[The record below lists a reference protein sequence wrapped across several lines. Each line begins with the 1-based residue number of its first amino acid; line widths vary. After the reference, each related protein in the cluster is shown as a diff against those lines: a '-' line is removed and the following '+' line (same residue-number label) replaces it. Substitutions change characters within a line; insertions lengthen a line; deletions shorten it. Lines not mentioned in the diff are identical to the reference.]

1 MKLVVAEKT
10 NAAENIAKELGV
22 GTKKDK
28 VYNTPV
34 CRFTREGEEWV
45 AMGLRGHIL
54 AVDFPRELQWRE
66 DQGWFGVD
74 EEGEVFPASLPS
86 TLAHP
91 PFEKVR
97 KPFTKEGVDI
107 KGWKVPSLPY
117 LVWAPVVKK
126 PAEKEIIRTLK
137 NLAKK
142 ADEVI
147 IATDFDREGEL
158 IGSDAVSM
166 VRQVNEDVPVVRA
179 RYSSFTKPE
188 LEHAFARENLVA
200 VDDDLAAAGESRQF
214 IDLIWG
220 AVLTRY
226 LTMAKF
232 GGLGN
237 VRSAGRVQ
245 TPTLALVARREK
257 ERQAFVPED
266 YWVVR
271 GTAATQKG
279 EEFKFAHATARFK
292 DEATATSAY
301 QDAKAAGKARVTD
314 VVKKTRK
321 GTIQTP
327 FNTTSLQTAAAAEG
341 LTPARTMRI
350 AESLY
355 MSGLISYPR
364 VDNTVYPETLDLS
377 EVVTMLKGVPQY
389 SNYCDELLAAHPL
402 KATRGKQET
411 TDHPPIYPTGVG
423 DPDKL
428 RPEEWKLY
436 NLIARRFLATL
447 SEQPVIEGTKVT
459 LDAGGQTFTAS
470 GDVLVKPGY
479 RAIYP
484 YGSKKDEQLPALSV
498 GQEVDLTS
506 LDLEAKQT
514 EPPARYSQG
523 KLVQEME
530 RLGLGTKSTR
540 ASIIER
546 LYEVKYLKND
556 PIEPSQL
563 GMAIID
569 ALECY
574 AAHITTPEMTSELEG
589 DMTKVAEGKA
599 SQDAVVD
606 HSRELLASLLE
617 GLIEHKEDLGEAISD
632 AVQADAKIGVCPKC
646 GHDLLVKQSAKT
658 RSSFIGCSAW
668 PECEVTY
675 PLPQGKIQTVEE
687 LCPVC
692 GCPQIKVQPFRSKPY
707 VVCVDPACPTNKEPD
722 VTVGVCP
729 TCAAAGR
736 EGLLIAHRSERT
748 LKRFIR
754 CTNYDECSTSYPLPQ
769 RGELKATGE
778 VCPDC
783 GAPIVEVTTTR
794 GPWRICVNMDCP
806 GKARAEEEKAAKAA
820 ARAAKAE
827 AEMQGEGDE
836 PKKASSK
843 KASSKKASTKKA
855 PAKKAAAK
863 KAPAKKASSKKK
875 AEPGAAEE
883 DASQE

>member
-117 LVWAPVVKK
+117 LVWAPVVKE

-271 GTAATQKG
+271 GTAVTQKG
-279 EEFKFAHATARFK
+279 EEFKVAHATARFK

-389 SNYCDELLAAHPL
+389 ANYCDELLVAQPL

-459 LDAGGQTFTAS
+459 LDAGGQMFTAS

-589 DMTKVAEGKA
+589 DMTKVAEGQA

-827 AEMQGEGDE
+827 AEAQGEGDE
-836 PKKASSK
+836 PKKAST
-843 KASSKKASTKKA
+843 KKASTKKA
-855 PAKKAAAK
+855 PAK

>member
-74 EEGEVFPASLPS
+74 EDGEVFPANLPA

-117 LVWAPVVKK
+117 LVWAPVVKE

-279 EEFKFAHATARFK
+279 EEFKVAHATARFK
-292 DEATATSAY
+292 DEATATRAY

-389 SNYCDELLAAHPL
+389 ANYCDELLAAQPL

-459 LDAGGQTFTAS
+459 LDAGGQTFAAS

-589 DMTKVAEGKA
+589 DMTKVAEGQA

-827 AEMQGEGDE
+827 AEAQGEGDE

-843 KASSKKASTKKA
+843 KSSTKKA
-855 PAKKAAAK
+855 PAKKAATK

-875 AEPGAAEE
+875 AESEAAEE
-883 DASQE
+883 ATSQE

>member
-279 EEFKFAHATARFK
+279 EEFKVAHATARFK

-484 YGSKKDEQLPALSV
+484 YGSKKDEQLPAISV

-599 SQDAVVD
+599 SQGAVVD

-843 KASSKKASTKKA
+843 KASTKKA

>member
-117 LVWAPVVKK
+117 LVWAPVVKE

-271 GTAATQKG
+271 GTAATQGG
-279 EEFKFAHATARFK
+279 EEFKVAHATARFK

-301 QDAKAAGKARVTD
+301 QDAKVAGKARVTD

-389 SNYCDELLAAHPL
+389 ANYCDELLAAQPL

-459 LDAGGQTFTAS
+459 LDAGGQTFAAS

-589 DMTKVAEGKA
+589 DMTKVAEGQA

-827 AEMQGEGDE
+827 AEAQGEGDE
-836 PKKASSK
+836 PKR
-843 KASSKKASTKKA
+843 ASSKKASTKKA

>member
-91 PFEKVR
+91 PFEKIR

-117 LVWAPVVKK
+117 LVWAPVVKE

-271 GTAATQKG
+271 GTAATQG
-279 EEFKFAHATARFK
+279 SEEFKVAHATARFK

-301 QDAKAAGKARVTD
+301 EDAKAAGKARVTD

-389 SNYCDELLAAHPL
+389 ANYCDELLAVQPL

-459 LDAGGQTFTAS
+459 LDAGGQTFAAS

-589 DMTKVAEGKA
+589 DMTKVAEGQA

-827 AEMQGEGDE
+827 AEAQGEGDE

-843 KASSKKASTKKA
+843 KSSTKKA
-855 PAKKAAAK
+855 PAQKNASK

-875 AEPGAAEE
+875 AESEAAEE
-883 DASQE
+883 VSSQE

>member
-279 EEFKFAHATARFK
+279 EEFKVAHATARFK

-364 VDNTVYPETLDLS
+364 VDNTVYPETLYLS

-599 SQDAVVD
+599 SQGAVVD

-827 AEMQGEGDE
+827 AETQGEGDE
-836 PKKASSK
+836 PK

>member
-279 EEFKFAHATARFK
+279 EEFKVAHATTRFK

-389 SNYCDELLAAHPL
+389 SNYCDELLAAQPL

-599 SQDAVVD
+599 SQGAVVD

-827 AEMQGEGDE
+827 AETQGEGDE
-836 PKKASSK
+836 PK

-883 DASQE
+883 DAS

>member
-117 LVWAPVVKK
+117 LVWAPVVKE

-271 GTAATQKG
+271 GTAATQEG
-279 EEFKFAHATARFK
+279 EEFKVAHATARFK

-389 SNYCDELLAAHPL
+389 ANYCDELLAAQPL

-459 LDAGGQTFTAS
+459 LDAGGQTFAAS

-589 DMTKVAEGKA
+589 DMTKVAEGQA

-827 AEMQGEGDE
+827 AEAQGEGDE

-843 KASSKKASTKKA
+843 KSSTKKA

-875 AEPGAAEE
+875 TESEAAEE
-883 DASQE
+883 ATSQE

>member
-74 EEGEVFPASLPS
+74 EDGEVFPANLPS

-117 LVWAPVVKK
+117 LVWAPVVKE

-142 ADEVI
+142 ADGVI

-271 GTAATQKG
+271 GTAATQEG
-279 EEFKFAHATARFK
+279 EEFKVAHATARFK
-292 DEATATSAY
+292 DEATATTAY

-389 SNYCDELLAAHPL
+389 ANYCDELLAAQPL

-459 LDAGGQTFTAS
+459 LDAGGQTFAAS

-589 DMTKVAEGKA
+589 DMTKVAEGQA

-827 AEMQGEGDE
+827 AEAQGEGDE

-843 KASSKKASTKKA
+843 KTSTKKA

-863 KAPAKKASSKKK
+863 KAPAKKASAKKK
-875 AEPGAAEE
+875 AEPEAAEE
-883 DASQE
+883 TTSQE

>member
-389 SNYCDELLAAHPL
+389 SNYCDELLAAQPL

-599 SQDAVVD
+599 SQGAVVD

-827 AEMQGEGDE
+827 AETQGEGDE

>member
-389 SNYCDELLAAHPL
+389 SNYCDELLAAQPL

-599 SQDAVVD
+599 SQGAVVD

-827 AEMQGEGDE
+827 AETQGEGDE
-836 PKKASSK
+836 PK

>member
-74 EEGEVFPASLPS
+74 EEGEVFPANLPD
-86 TLAHP
+86 TLARP

-117 LVWAPVVKK
+117 LVWAPVVKE

-271 GTAATQKG
+271 GTAATQEG
-279 EEFKFAHATARFK
+279 EEFKVAHATARFK

-389 SNYCDELLAAHPL
+389 ANYCDELLAAQPL

-459 LDAGGQTFTAS
+459 LDAGGQTFAAS

-589 DMTKVAEGKA
+589 DMTKVAEGQA

-827 AEMQGEGDE
+827 AEAQGEGDE
-836 PKKASSK
+836 SK
-843 KASSKKASTKKA
+843 KASPKKASTKKA
-855 PAKKAAAK
+855 PAKKTAAK

-875 AEPGAAEE
+875 AETEAAEE
-883 DASQE
+883 ASSQE

>member
-74 EEGEVFPASLPS
+74 EDGEVFPANLPT

-117 LVWAPVVKK
+117 LVWAPVVKE

-271 GTAATQKG
+271 GTAATQEG
-279 EEFKFAHATARFK
+279 EEFKVAHATARFK

-389 SNYCDELLAAHPL
+389 ANYCDELLAAQPL

-459 LDAGGQTFTAS
+459 LDAGGQTFAAS

-589 DMTKVAEGKA
+589 DMTKVAEGQA

-675 PLPQGKIQTVEE
+675 PLPQGKIQPVEE
-687 LCPVC
+687 MCPVC

-806 GKARAEEEKAAKAA
+806 GKARAEEEKAAKAV

-827 AEMQGEGDE
+827 AEAQGEGDE

-843 KASSKKASTKKA
+843 KSSTKKA

-875 AEPGAAEE
+875 TGSEAAEE
-883 DASQE
+883 PTSQE

>member
-74 EEGEVFPASLPS
+74 EEGEVFPANLPS

-117 LVWAPVVKK
+117 LVWAPVVKE

-279 EEFKFAHATARFK
+279 EEFKVAHATARFK
-292 DEATATSAY
+292 DEATATNAY

-389 SNYCDELLAAHPL
+389 ANYCDELLAAQPL

-459 LDAGGQTFTAS
+459 LDAGGQTFAAS

-589 DMTKVAEGKA
+589 DMTKVAEGQA

-827 AEMQGEGDE
+827 AEARGEGDE
-836 PKKASSK
+836 PK

-863 KAPAKKASSKKK
+863 KAPAKKVSSKKK
-875 AEPGAAEE
+875 EEPGAAEE

>member
-257 ERQAFVPED
+257 ERQAFFPED

-279 EEFKFAHATARFK
+279 EEFKVAHATARFK

-389 SNYCDELLAAHPL
+389 SNYCDELLAAQPL

-484 YGSKKDEQLPALSV
+484 YGSKKDEQLPAISV

-843 KASSKKASTKKA
+843 KASTKKA

>member
-484 YGSKKDEQLPALSV
+484 YGSKKDEQLPAISV

-599 SQDAVVD
+599 SQGAVVD

>member
-74 EEGEVFPASLPS
+74 EDGEVFPANLPA

-117 LVWAPVVKK
+117 LVWAPVVKE

-271 GTAATQKG
+271 GTAATQEG
-279 EEFKFAHATARFK
+279 EEFKVAHATARFK

-341 LTPARTMRI
+341 LTLARTMRI

-389 SNYCDELLAAHPL
+389 ANYCDELLAAQPL

-459 LDAGGQTFTAS
+459 LDAGGQTFAAS

-589 DMTKVAEGKA
+589 DMTKVAEGQA

-827 AEMQGEGDE
+827 AEAQGEGDE

-843 KASSKKASTKKA
+843 KSSTKKA

-875 AEPGAAEE
+875 TESEAAEE
-883 DASQE
+883 ATSQE

>member
-279 EEFKFAHATARFK
+279 EEFKVAHATARFK

-436 NLIARRFLATL
+436 NLSARRFLATL

-843 KASSKKASTKKA
+843 KASTKKA

-883 DASQE
+883 DDSQE

>member
-74 EEGEVFPASLPS
+74 EDGEVFPANLPD
-86 TLAHP
+86 TLARP

-117 LVWAPVVKK
+117 LVWAPVVKE

-271 GTAATQKG
+271 GTAATQEG
-279 EEFKFAHATARFK
+279 EEFKVAHATARFK

-389 SNYCDELLAAHPL
+389 ANYCDELLAAQPL

-459 LDAGGQTFTAS
+459 LDAGGQTFAAS

-498 GQEVDLTS
+498 GQEVDLIS

-589 DMTKVAEGKA
+589 DMTKVAEGQA

-827 AEMQGEGDE
+827 AEAQGEGDE
-836 PKKASSK
+836 SK

-863 KAPAKKASSKKK
+863 KAPAKKASAKKK
-875 AEPGAAEE
+875 AEPEAAEE
-883 DASQE
+883 TTSQE

>member
-117 LVWAPVVKK
+117 LVWAPVVKE

-279 EEFKFAHATARFK
+279 EEFKVAHATARFK

-301 QDAKAAGKARVTD
+301 EDAKAAGKARVTD

-389 SNYCDELLAAHPL
+389 SNYCDELLAAQPL

-459 LDAGGQTFTAS
+459 LDAGGQTFAAS

-498 GQEVDLTS
+498 GQEVALTS

-589 DMTKVAEGKA
+589 DMTKVAEGQA

-827 AEMQGEGDE
+827 AEAQGEGDE

-843 KASSKKASTKKA
+843 KASAKKA

-875 AEPGAAEE
+875 EEPGAAEE

>member
-389 SNYCDELLAAHPL
+389 SNYCDELLAAQPL

-827 AEMQGEGDE
+827 AETQGEGDE
-836 PKKASSK
+836 PK

>member
-117 LVWAPVVKK
+117 LVWAPVVKE

-279 EEFKFAHATARFK
+279 EEFKVAHATARFK

-389 SNYCDELLAAHPL
+389 SNYCDELLAAQPL

-498 GQEVDLTS
+498 GQEVALTS

-589 DMTKVAEGKA
+589 DMTKVAEGQA

-827 AEMQGEGDE
+827 AEAQGEGDE
-836 PKKASSK
+836 PK

-875 AEPGAAEE
+875 EEPSVAEE
-883 DASQE
+883 ASVQE

>member
-389 SNYCDELLAAHPL
+389 SNYCDELLAAQPL

-411 TDHPPIYPTGVG
+411 TDHPPLYPTGVG

-589 DMTKVAEGKA
+589 DMTKVAEGQA
-599 SQDAVVD
+599 SQGAVVD

-827 AEMQGEGDE
+827 AETQGEGDE
-836 PKKASSK
+836 PK

-883 DASQE
+883 DDSQE

>member
-74 EEGEVFPASLPS
+74 EDGEVFPANLPS

-117 LVWAPVVKK
+117 LVWAPVVKE

-271 GTAATQKG
+271 GTAATQEG
-279 EEFKFAHATARFK
+279 EEFKVAHATARFK

-301 QDAKAAGKARVTD
+301 EDAKAAGKARVTD

-389 SNYCDELLAAHPL
+389 ANYCDELLAAQPL

-459 LDAGGQTFTAS
+459 LDAGGQTFAAS

-484 YGSKKDEQLPALSV
+484 YGSKKDEQLPTLSV

-589 DMTKVAEGKA
+589 DMTKVAEGQA

-827 AEMQGEGDE
+827 AEAQGEGDE

-843 KASSKKASTKKA
+843 KTSTKKA

-875 AEPGAAEE
+875 TEPEAAEE
-883 DASQE
+883 TASQK

>member
-74 EEGEVFPASLPS
+74 EDGEVFPANLPA

-117 LVWAPVVKK
+117 LVWAPVVKE

-271 GTAATQKG
+271 GTAATQEG
-279 EEFKFAHATARFK
+279 EEFKVAHATARFK

-389 SNYCDELLAAHPL
+389 ANYCDELLAAQPL

-459 LDAGGQTFTAS
+459 LDAGGQTFAAS

-589 DMTKVAEGKA
+589 DMTKVAEGQA

-827 AEMQGEGDE
+827 AEAQGEGDE

-843 KASSKKASTKKA
+843 KSSTKKA

-863 KAPAKKASSKKK
+863 KPPAKKASSKKK
-875 AEPGAAEE
+875 TESEAAEE
-883 DASQE
+883 ASSQE

>member
-117 LVWAPVVKK
+117 LVWAPVVKE

-279 EEFKFAHATARFK
+279 EEFKVAHATARFK

-389 SNYCDELLAAHPL
+389 SNYCDELLAAQPL

-459 LDAGGQTFTAS
+459 LDAGGQTFAAS

-589 DMTKVAEGKA
+589 DMTKVAEGQA

-827 AEMQGEGDE
+827 AEAQGEGDE
-836 PKKASSK
+836 PK

-863 KAPAKKASSKKK
+863 KAASKKK

-883 DASQE
+883 DAPQE

>member
-279 EEFKFAHATARFK
+279 EEFKVAHATARFK

-389 SNYCDELLAAHPL
+389 SNYCDELLAAQPL

-599 SQDAVVD
+599 SQGAVVD

-827 AEMQGEGDE
+827 AETQGEGDE
-836 PKKASSK
+836 PK

>member
-74 EEGEVFPASLPS
+74 EDGEIFPANLPA

-117 LVWAPVVKK
+117 LVWAPVVKE

-271 GTAATQKG
+271 GTAATQEG
-279 EEFKFAHATARFK
+279 EEFKVAHATARFK

-389 SNYCDELLAAHPL
+389 ANYCDELLAAQPL

-459 LDAGGQTFTAS
+459 LDAGGQTFAAS

-589 DMTKVAEGKA
+589 DMTKVAEGQA

-827 AEMQGEGDE
+827 AEAQGEGDE
-836 PKKASSK
+836 PKKAPSK
-843 KASSKKASTKKA
+843 KSSTKKA

-863 KAPAKKASSKKK
+863 KAPAKKATSKKK
-875 AEPGAAEE
+875 AESEAAEE
-883 DASQE
+883 VTSQE

>member
-200 VDDDLAAAGESRQF
+200 VDDDLAAAGESLQF

-389 SNYCDELLAAHPL
+389 SNYCDELLAAQPL

-843 KASSKKASTKKA
+843 KASTKKA

>member
-389 SNYCDELLAAHPL
+389 SNYCDELLAAQPL

-843 KASSKKASTKKA
+843 KASTKKA

-863 KAPAKKASSKKK
+863 TAPAKKASSKKK

>member
-117 LVWAPVVKK
+117 LVWAPVVKE

-279 EEFKFAHATARFK
+279 EEFKIAHATARFK

-389 SNYCDELLAAHPL
+389 ANYCDELLAAQPL

-459 LDAGGQTFTAS
+459 LDAGGQTFAAS

-498 GQEVDLTS
+498 GQEVALTS

-589 DMTKVAEGKA
+589 DMTKVAEGQA

-827 AEMQGEGDE
+827 AEAQGEGDE

-843 KASSKKASTKKA
+843 KASAKKA

-875 AEPGAAEE
+875 EEPGAAEE

>member
-10 NAAENIAKELGV
+10 NAAENIAKELGI

-74 EEGEVFPASLPS
+74 EEGEVFPANLPS

-117 LVWAPVVKK
+117 LVWAPVVKE

-271 GTAATQKG
+271 GTAATQGG
-279 EEFKFAHATARFK
+279 EEFKVAHATARFK

-389 SNYCDELLAAHPL
+389 ANYCDELLAAQPL

-459 LDAGGQTFTAS
+459 LDAGGQTFAAS

-589 DMTKVAEGKA
+589 DMTKVAEGQA

-827 AEMQGEGDE
+827 AEAQGEGDE

-843 KASSKKASTKKA
+843 KTSTKKA

-863 KAPAKKASSKKK
+863 KAPAKKASAKK
-875 AEPGAAEE
+875 AEPEAAEE
-883 DASQE
+883 TASQE

>member
-74 EEGEVFPASLPS
+74 EDGEVFPANLPA

-117 LVWAPVVKK
+117 LVWAPVVKE

-271 GTAATQKG
+271 GTAATQEG
-279 EEFKFAHATARFK
+279 EEFKVAHATARFK

-389 SNYCDELLAAHPL
+389 ANYCDELLAAQPL

-459 LDAGGQTFTAS
+459 LDAGGQTFAAS

-589 DMTKVAEGKA
+589 DMTKVAEGQA

-827 AEMQGEGDE
+827 AEAQGEGDE

-843 KASSKKASTKKA
+843 KSSTKKA

-863 KAPAKKASSKKK
+863 KAPAKKASSKKT
-875 AEPGAAEE
+875 ESEAAEE
-883 DASQE
+883 PTSQE

>member
-74 EEGEVFPASLPS
+74 EDGEVFPANLPS

-117 LVWAPVVKK
+117 LVWAPVVKE

-271 GTAATQKG
+271 GTAATQEG
-279 EEFKFAHATARFK
+279 EEFKVAHATARFK

-389 SNYCDELLAAHPL
+389 ANYCDELLAAQPL

-459 LDAGGQTFTAS
+459 LDAGGQTFAAS

-589 DMTKVAEGKA
+589 DMTKVAEGQA

-827 AEMQGEGDE
+827 AEAQGEGDE

-843 KASSKKASTKKA
+843 KTSTKKA
-855 PAKKAAAK
+855 PAK

-875 AEPGAAEE
+875 TKPEAAEE
-883 DASQE
+883 ATSQK

>member
-484 YGSKKDEQLPALSV
+484 YGSKKDEQLPAISV

-827 AEMQGEGDE
+827 AETQGEGDE

>member
-279 EEFKFAHATARFK
+279 EEFKVAHATTRFK

-389 SNYCDELLAAHPL
+389 SNYCDELLAAQPL

-428 RPEEWKLY
+428 RTEEWKLY

-599 SQDAVVD
+599 SQGAVVD

>member
-74 EEGEVFPASLPS
+74 EDGEVFPANLPA

-117 LVWAPVVKK
+117 LVWAPVVKE

-279 EEFKFAHATARFK
+279 EEFKVAHATARFK

-389 SNYCDELLAAHPL
+389 ANYCDELLAAQPL

-459 LDAGGQTFTAS
+459 LDAGGQTFAAS

-589 DMTKVAEGKA
+589 DMTKVAEGQA

-827 AEMQGEGDE
+827 AEAQGEGDE

-843 KASSKKASTKKA
+843 KSSTKKA

-875 AEPGAAEE
+875 AESEAAEE
-883 DASQE
+883 ATSQE